1 MPTVTF
7 LGPQGFRRRADKG
20 SVTHWELNQP
30 VEVSQAWMDQWRV
43 RLDAKSF
50 RIDGDE
56 APTVDEGNDGIPDKS
71 WRVADIREWLGS
83 KGLSPSGYATKRTL
97 LQTADEL
104 LNPPVV
110 EEVIEEPVEALE
122 TQEIGDDE

>member
-1 MPTVTF
+1 
-7 LGPQGFRRRADKG
+7 
-20 SVTHWELNQP
+20 
-30 VEVSQAWMDQWRV
+30 MDQWRV

>member
-7 LGPQGFRRRADKG
+7 LGPLGFRRRVDSAGYWKI
-20 SVTHWELNQP
+20 NQP
-30 VEVSQAWMDQWRV
+30 VEVAQEWLDRWGA

-50 RIDGDE
+50 RIEGDE

-83 KGLSPSGYATKRTL
+83 KGLNPSGYATKRTL
-97 LQTADEL
+97 LQSVDEF
-104 LNPPVV
+104 LNPPAEV
-110 EEVIEEPVEALE
+110 EEVIEEPALE
-122 TQEIGDDE
+122 TQEKGDEE

>member
-7 LGPQGFRRRADKG
+7 LGPLGFRRRRDKAESQNWHRG
-20 SVTHWELNQP
+20 VP
-30 VEVSQAWMDQWRV
+30 VEVSQQW
-43 RLDAKSF
+43 LDENRMHLRPKYF

-56 APTVDEGNDGIPDKS
+56 PETVDEGNDGLPDKS

-83 KGLSPSGYATKRTL
+83 KDLNPSGYATKRTL
-97 LQTADEL
+97 LQIVDEA

-110 EEVIEEPVEALE
+110 EEVIEEPALE
-122 TQEIGDDE
+122 TQEKGDDE

>member
-1 MPTVTF
+1 V
-7 LGPQGFRRRADKG
+7 
-20 SVTHWELNQP
+20 P
-30 VEVSQAWMDQWRV
+30 VEVSQQW
-43 RLDAKSF
+43 LDENRMHLRPKYF

-56 APTVDEGNDGIPDKS
+56 PETVDEGNDGLPDKS

-97 LQTADEL
+97 LQSVDEL

-110 EEVIEEPVEALE
+110 EEVIEEPALE
-122 TQEIGDDE
+122 TQENGDDE